1 MNAVNELIPTRESLL
16 SRLSDW
22 NDQKSWKTFFDT
34 YWRLIYTT
42 AIKAGLTDA
51 EAQDV
56 VQETIICVCKNMKDF
71 RYDKRGSFKGW
82 LLRLTSWRVA
92 DQFRI
97 RQKFVSHKRNEPRTS
112 TETDIV
118 DRIEDPFPS
127 SVESAW
133 NQEWEENLVE
143 VALERVK
150 RKVDGKAYQVFD
162 LYVVKKWPVSRIS
175 TSLKINPAKIYLAK
189 HRVGKLIKKE
199 IMQLRRKP
207 L

>member
-92 DQFRI
+92 DQFRQ
-97 RQKFVSHKRNEPRTS
+97 RQQCISHKRNDPRDS
-112 TETDIV
+112 TETDV
-118 DRIEDPFPS
+118 LDRIEDPFPS